1 MQESDRKL
9 EKHANRVSSPV
20 EILVCPRC
28 GNENTRISSTKTND
42 GILKILFYTAYRC
55 KACRYRFSVVNP
67 LRLIWTVGIA
77 VLFIPVLGATWM
89 AFNQGVEIAKPVADL
104 HRDQIK
110 ELAEKGDAEAEL
122 KMGLRHTSV
131 ARGVKNDHIA
141 VQWFEKAAQHNQVEG
156 QYRYGLAL
164 LKGQGTVQ
172 DYKTAFYWLD
182 KAARQGHPR
191 AQSTLGEM
199 FYSGIAINKDIERAY
214 LWFNLA
220 AAQGVESVVTSR
232 DIVVKMLDPNQIA
245 ALQQEASNI
254 SRGYNPSFVADE
266 SNAKINEYDPED
278 EYSAVEDEPK
288 PLQTEP
294 ETKPKSL
301 YLILKEWWKKDFL

>member
-9 EKHANRVSSPV
+9 ENHTDPVSSPV
-20 EILVCPRC
+20 GVLVCPRC
-28 GNENTRISSTKTND
+28 GNQKARISSTKIND
-42 GILKILFYTAYRC
+42 GVLKILFYTAYRC
-55 KACRYRFSVVNP
+55 RACRYRFSVVNP
-67 LRLIWTVGIA
+67 LRLIWSAGIV
-77 VLFIPVLGATWM
+77 VLLIPVFGAMWM
-89 AFNQGVEIAKPVADL
+89 ASDEGVKIAKPVAVL

-122 KMGLRHTSV
+122 KMGLRHTSM
-131 ARGVKNDHIA
+131 ARGVKNDSRA
-141 VQWFEKAAQHNQVEG
+141 VKWFEKAAQHNQVEG

-164 LKGQGTVQ
+164 LNGQGTVQ

-220 AAQGVESVVTSR
+220 AAQGVDSVVTSR

-254 SRGYNPSFVADE
+254 TRGYNPSFIANE
-266 SNAKINEYDPED
+266 SETKIIEYDLED
-278 EYSAVEDEPK
+278 EYTAVEDEPM
-288 PLQTEP
+288 PLVTEP

-301 YLILKEWWKKDFL
+301 YLILKEWWKKGFL